1 MPVLRIILGTA
12 LMAGLAT
19 PAAAQNVWHT
29 SYYGAEL
36 SGRKT
41 ASGERFNPGGL
52 TAAHR
57 TLPFGTQLRL
67 TNVRNGRSVVVRVND
82 RGPFVRGRMLDVSRG
97 AAFALGFVG
106 QGTAQLRVE
115 PMSAKAK
122 LAAESR
128 PTTPVQ
134 AMAAID
140 TGPAEAAS
148 ERPDLTPDSEN
159 LVSLADRAF
168 QN

>member
-12 LMAGLAT
+12 LIAGLAT

-97 AAFALGFVG
+97 AAVVLGFVG

-122 LAAESR
+122 LTESSR
-128 PTTPVQ
+128 PTAAPQTV
-134 AMAAID
+134 AAID
-140 TGPAEAAS
+140 TGPAETAS
-148 ERPDLTPDSEN
+148 EPPDLAPDSEN
-159 LVSLADRAF
+159 LVSLADRAL